1 MSLLKRLPELL
12 YNFSSTP
19 LDPDF
24 LVVKNIWRR
33 AEILTEFKSEVM
45 LFTEVTVRDGEKPED
60 VATRYYGNPF
70 YNWTILVANDITD
83 YYKQWPRSITQLQE
97 FISNKY
103 NNPADTKHHVTTE
116 VKDASG
122 NIIVPA
128 GKVVPSNFQVAY
140 FNGSTT
146 VTASPVASVTNAAYE
161 FDLNAKKQTIQIV
174 KPDIIEDFVDV
185 YNKILAKGKITTFAT
200 SGSDIQI

>member
-70 YNWTILVANDITD
+70 YNWTILIANDITD

-161 FDLNAKKQTIQIV
+161 FDLNAKKQNIQIV

-200 SGSDIQI
+200 SGSDIQM

>member
-70 YNWTILVANDITD
+70 YN
-83 YYKQWPRSITQLQE
+83 
-97 FISNKY
+97 
-103 NNPADTKHHVTTE
+103 NPADTKHHVTTE

-128 GKVVPSNFQVAY
+128 GKVVPSNFAISY
-140 FNGSTT
+140 YNGTNT
-146 VTASPVASVTNAAYE
+146 VTANPVASITNSAYE
-161 FDLNAKKQTIQIV
+161 FDLNAEKQRIQII
-174 KPDIIEDFVDV
+174 KPSIIEDFVDA
-185 YNKILAKGKITTFAT
+185 YYKILGKGKITTVGT
-200 SGSDIQI
+200 SGSDIQM

>member
-97 FISNKY
+97 FISNK
-103 NNPADTKHHVTTE
+103 
-116 VKDASG
+116 
-122 NIIVPA
+122 
-128 GKVVPSNFQVAY
+128 
-140 FNGSTT
+140 
-146 VTASPVASVTNAAYE
+146 
-161 FDLNAKKQTIQIV
+161 
-174 KPDIIEDFVDV
+174 
-185 YNKILAKGKITTFAT
+185 
-200 SGSDIQI
+200 